1 MTITDEET
9 GEALRYQNNSSA
21 AEQNNHEDGF
31 EAFMEFMTSPVAQ
44 PDNSLHV
51 HTPRDLTHDIA
62 EGGAKLISH
71 FIHPSEDDEEED
83 DDEKGDGNETAPAP
97 SPTDTPT
104 DKRNYNDI
112 IKEKQAAK
120 KKSKE
125 NKKKKKKK
133 ESDIPPATMSQVV
146 SFLPTTQDKALLG
159 LGIFFGILNGLV
171 YPILAYVFSNSF
183 SDLGNAAQGLENVR
197 SIAFTFLG
205 VGAYAFVVAA
215 CQNFLFLI
223 VAHRASD
230 NFKKRWFAA
239 LLRQDAAFHDVHSVS
254 GMSTT
259 LSSASNKMKRGLGR
273 KLGEGVQFGTTF
285 IGGIVY
291 AFYASWKVA
300 LVILGLLPFVSFA
313 AFALMQIN
321 QNQTSSAQKAY
332 TNAGATAYSSIS
344 SFRTVLSLNAVP
356 EMIRQYSVATMEAY
370 QNGVRPLLKIGFING
385 WMLGSFILLYAVLT
399 LYGGYLMY
407 TDVEVNGCDPSG
419 AVDTMETCKN
429 SGPAVFGAMLGVAF
443 AAQGMSQLANSI
455 EALTSARAA
464 TAEAMVAIDRT
475 LGTDETI
482 VTKKV
487 GTTKNE
493 DDEEVDLEE
502 TYTLPKYKIDS
513 SSHQGL
519 QPQETEGEVV
529 FENVTFAYPTR
540 PDNLVFDGLNLTI
553 ESGKTVALVG
563 PSGGG
568 KSTTVGLI
576 ERFYD
581 PVGGVVR
588 LDGVDLKDLN
598 VNYLRSRIGYVGQ
611 EPALFA
617 TTIEKNIMY
626 GKPDATREEIEE
638 AAKRANAYD
647 FISSFPQGFDT
658 QVGDKGAQLSG
669 GQKQRIALARVL
681 VGNPKLLLLGEC
693 TSRQSFANTTLYIL
707 VSNLI
712 IIYLTKTRQQALWI
726 LNQNS

>member
-1 MTITDEET
+1 
-9 GEALRYQNNSSA
+9 
-21 AEQNNHEDGF
+21 
-31 EAFMEFMTSPVAQ
+31 
-44 PDNSLHV
+44 
-51 HTPRDLTHDIA
+51 
-62 EGGAKLISH
+62 
-71 FIHPSEDDEEED
+71 
-83 DDEKGDGNETAPAP
+83 
-97 SPTDTPT
+97 
-104 DKRNYNDI
+104 
-112 IKEKQAAK
+112 
-120 KKSKE
+120 
-125 NKKKKKKK
+125 
-133 ESDIPPATMSQVV
+133 
-146 SFLPTTQDKALLG
+146 
-159 LGIFFGILNGLV
+159 
-171 YPILAYVFSNSF
+171 
-183 SDLGNAAQGLENVR
+183 
-197 SIAFTFLG
+197 
-205 VGAYAFVVAA
+205 
-215 CQNFLFLI
+215 
-223 VAHRASD
+223 
-230 NFKKRWFAA
+230 
-239 LLRQDAAFHDVHSVS
+239 
-254 GMSTT
+254 
-259 LSSASNKMKRGLGR
+259 
-273 KLGEGVQFGTTF
+273 
-285 IGGIVY
+285 
-291 AFYASWKVA
+291 
-300 LVILGLLPFVSFA
+300 
-313 AFALMQIN
+313 
-321 QNQTSSAQKAY
+321 
-332 TNAGATAYSSIS
+332 
-344 SFRTVLSLNAVP
+344 
-356 EMIRQYSVATMEAY
+356 
-370 QNGVRPLLKIGFING
+370 
-385 WMLGSFILLYAVLT
+385 
-399 LYGGYLMY
+399 
-407 TDVEVNGCDPSG
+407 
-419 AVDTMETCKN
+419 METCKN

-598 VNYLRSRIGYVGQ
+598 VNYLRSQIGYVGQ

-693 TSRQSFANTTLYIL
+693 TSRQSFANT
-707 VSNLI
+707 SLI
-712 IIYLTKTRQQALWI
+712 SLSLI
-726 LNQNS
+726 